1 MTISNRS
8 DLDGMQR
15 VGRLVGEA
23 HAYLATQVSP
33 GISTAELDERGARF
47 LRARGA
53 RSAPQLTYG
62 FPGFNLISINDEI
75 VHGVPGHRRLAP
87 GDLVKIDITAE
98 LDGFVADAARTIALP
113 AAPPS
118 CPPSG
123 PMRPPSVYGGL
134 GGGLPRRPLRSLG
147 CAVER
152 TAYRA
157 GFAVLRELMGHG
169 VGRTIHE
176 LPTVPNFD
184 DPSAQG
190 VLHEGLVLAVEPL
203 LASRPAVV
211 VEDPDGWTLRTHNG
225 ALAAH
230 HENTIVILQGR
241 PVILTGWSIQRR
253 PPN

>member
-1 MTISNRS
+1 M
-8 DLDGMQR
+8 
-15 VGRLVGEA
+15 
-23 HAYLATQVSP
+23 
-33 GISTAELDERGARF
+33 
-47 LRARGA
+47 
-53 RSAPQLTYG
+53 
-62 FPGFNLISINDEI
+62 
-75 VHGVPGHRRLAP
+75 
-87 GDLVKIDITAE
+87 
-98 LDGFVADAARTIALP
+98 
-113 AAPPS
+113 
-118 CPPSG
+118 
-123 PMRPPSVYGGL
+123 
-134 GGGLPRRPLRSLG
+134 
-147 CAVER
+147 ER